1 MKNLKFLIFTISTIV
16 FFISLIGYYFFSVIY
31 QKGKFDQ
38 LCNIY
43 YCFEFLDLGN
53 FLAILLAIIGLVVVV
68 VSLDS
73 WKTAQ
78 QYNENREL
86 LMSTKIELQQIKEE
100 LLYAY
105 ARIPLDSR
113 HMQVVSFVGR
123 IGKQESNLDKLE
135 VESESINSITIA
147 RKELFR
153 LLGDKFINNA
163 SIDDS
168 QIITSNSTLMV
179 NINKAVNKLEEYD
192 MEKLSKLK
200 NKI

>member
-16 FFISLIGYYFFSVIY
+16 FFISLTGYYFVSVIY
-31 QKGKFDQ
+31 KKGKFDQ

-43 YCFEFLDLGN
+43 YCFDFLDLGD
-53 FLAILLAIIGLVVVV
+53 FLAILLAIIGLVAVVI
-68 VSLDS
+68 SLDS

-105 ARIPLDSR
+105 ARIPLDHR
-113 HMQVVSFVGR
+113 HMQIVSFVGR

-135 VESESINSITIA
+135 VEDEYINLITIA
-147 RKELFR
+147 RKELFK
-153 LLGDKFINNA
+153 LLGDKFIGNA

-200 NKI
+200 K